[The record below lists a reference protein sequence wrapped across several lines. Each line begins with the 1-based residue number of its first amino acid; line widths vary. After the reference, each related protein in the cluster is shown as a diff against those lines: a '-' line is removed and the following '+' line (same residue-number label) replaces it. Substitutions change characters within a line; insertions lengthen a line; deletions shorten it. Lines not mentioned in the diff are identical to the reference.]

1 MKWTPFTLHVK
12 VTPQSS
18 DTSGARVSYIRS
30 LQKYGQDLY
39 DALRVEPDLNV
50 ANPGGGQVSN
60 PNGYTD
66 TQYYNQ
72 DTLETSSYSKTS
84 GFSGTAVKP
93 QFGNYPA
100 QLMITGF
107 YSTTSSVADNYPAYQ
122 VISAGTVYTGYDS
135 ASNKNTPSAT
145 VNSEV
150 KSLKAT
156 IDAMLVAYLP
166 EYANA
171 KVHRLE
177 YSGIIF
183 GDRGYHFP
191 V

>member
-72 DTLETSSYSKTS
+72 DTLVTSS
-84 GFSGTAVKP
+84 
-93 QFGNYPA
+93 
-100 QLMITGF
+100 
-107 YSTTSSVADNYPAYQ
+107 
-122 VISAGTVYTGYDS
+122 DS
-135 ASNKNTPSAT
+135 
-145 VNSEV
+145 
-150 KSLKAT
+150 
-156 IDAMLVAYLP
+156 
-166 EYANA
+166 
-171 KVHRLE
+171 
-177 YSGIIF
+177 
-183 GDRGYHFP
+183 
-191 V
+191 